1 MLDSMR
7 GFRSISA
14 GPLSFGLFFVRPQQ
28 AQGNG
33 VSWWVWLL
41 LLVILVI
48 VIWWFTSRRK
58 PKEILPEAVRMPT
71 PEPVVPAAQPP
82 TPDDLTKIEGI
93 GPKIAALLQGAG
105 ITTFYELAETD
116 VERIGALLKEAE
128 LRLADPSSWPEQ
140 ARLAAE
146 GDWDGLQAL
155 QDSLKGGRR
164 V

>member
-1 MLDSMR
+1 MFDPTR
-7 GFRSISA
+7 DFRSISVGA
-14 GPLSFGLFFVRPQQ
+14 LSFGLFFVRPQQ
-28 AQGNG
+28 AQENG

-58 PKEILPEAVRMPT
+58 PKETLPEAVRMPT
-71 PEPVVPAAQPP
+71 PEPVVPAVQPP
-82 TPDDLTKIEGI
+82 APDDLTKIEGI

-105 ITTFYELAETD
+105 ITTFDELAETD
-116 VERIGALLKEAE
+116 VERIGALLKEAG
-128 LRLADPSSWPEQ
+128 LRLADPHSWPEQ

-155 QDSLKGGRR
+155 QDSLKGGR
-164 V
+164 